1 MSPAPHA
8 VRMQKVGS
16 AYISEHA
23 IVCGDVT
30 LGADV
35 SIWPHVAIRGDVA
48 PIRIGDQTNVQD
60 GAIIHCRTGVP
71 LDIGRDVVIGHL
83 AVVHCKRVGDGC
95 LIGIRSV
102 VLDNAEI
109 GDGAIARCRRWSASI
124 TRWRCATTCAWRVS
138 TSTGNGR
145 RSRGEPG
152 VGLDARG
159 SGFDFVIRENT
170 AHPGTTSD
178 SAFEIGAQHARGP
191 PQRPIA
197 AADRTGARRDEGN
210 TPPPFHLAVGSIRG
224 MILQPRLEPSG
235 TRGERSVSPDASS
248 RALLSE
254 PPRVAAPA
262 RRSTRDGR
270 SALACVR
277 VERGFLAGER

>member
-109 GDGAIARCRRWSASI
+109 GDGAIVAA
-124 TRWRCATTCAWRVS
+124 
-138 TSTGNGR
+138 
-145 RSRGEPG
+145 
-152 VGLDARG
+152 G
-159 SGFDFVIRENT
+159 SVVT
-170 AHPGTTSD
+170 PGTIIPPNMLAMGTPAKPVREVSQMEREYHQMALCNYLRLAREHID
-178 SAFEIGAQHARGP
+178 GQWPAF
-191 PQRPIA
+191 
-197 AADRTGARRDEGN
+197 
-210 TPPPFHLAVGSIRG
+210 
-224 MILQPRLEPSG
+224 
-235 TRGERSVSPDASS
+235 
-248 RALLSE
+248 
-254 PPRVAAPA
+254 
-262 RRSTRDGR
+262 
-270 SALACVR
+270 
-277 VERGFLAGER
+277 AG